1 MILEEYLTVAGEN
14 TLTTDWPTYM
24 YAVIK
29 PNNDDCSTCSKRMS
43 GFRKFRQMY
52 GGPECFFSLQC
63 ISRGPYKPP
72 SRSN

>member
-14 TLTTDWPTYM
+14 TLTTDWPM

-29 PNNDDCSTCSKRMS
+29 TNYDDCSTSSKRMS

-52 GGPECFFSLQC
+52 GGPECFLVFKVFH
-63 ISRGPYKPP
+63 RGPYKPP